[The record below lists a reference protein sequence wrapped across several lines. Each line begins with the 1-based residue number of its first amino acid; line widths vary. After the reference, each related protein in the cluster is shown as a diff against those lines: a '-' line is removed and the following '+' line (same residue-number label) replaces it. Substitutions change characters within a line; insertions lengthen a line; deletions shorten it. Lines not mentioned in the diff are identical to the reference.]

1 MGQAL
6 LYKSNVLVKDEELN
20 QFKQEHWETLKKYP
34 NLQPVLNQ
42 ATGNYYLKY
51 VISNVE
57 NLIQELSGLGLT
69 KEMAIL
75 NIKKYGYQVET
86 EYILNSL
93 GFEYKT
99 KNKIKVSKHVRKQ
112 AELFDFLFNINRECY
127 IRLRNK
133 STGQYRAYSIESL
146 KDPYRLQAILKSHY
160 FSNNVDMM
168 YSLNCYNNM
177 YSATESSLFSLQNIA
192 IDIDFD
198 TDKYTLNRALELV
211 KAEMGINIP
220 IATIIETGHRIRLLY
235 TLQDVPV
242 TKKSLKVYTLVA
254 SAIAEKLKELGATP
268 QAPTTFGRIEG
279 SINSKNG
286 AIISNMIFNPIVY
299 TLRELQ
305 NSLLPTWERAINKA
319 NKSGKVVKI
328 RNTYTL
334 NLDRLHDLEKI
345 QTIRDED
352 YREILCYL
360 YRNYCLLS
368 NMTHEEAYK
377 ATIRF
382 NSKFKVPLK
391 ENELDSDTK
400 ALNRKQYIHK
410 SITILK
416 LLDIS
421 PKEEEQLHLTN
432 IMSTKEYNRRDMVYQ
447 RNTYT
452 GEKAEYKKMRKKE
465 MYDSKKAKKEY
476 QEKLREE
483 GKVSKKEQLEEVRQ
497 KIKALRDKG
506 LKHNEIMQRL
516 GITSTTTYERH
527 IKYLKQN
534 GLL

>member
-1 MGQAL
+1 MGQAV
-6 LYKSNVLVKDEELN
+6 LYNLN
-20 QFKQEHWETLKKYP
+20 DLQEDKKLKQFKQDHREILEKYP
-34 NLQPVLNQ
+34 GLQPVLNED
-42 ATGNYYLKY
+42 TGNYYFKY
-51 VISNVE
+51 VIYDVE
-57 NLIQELSGLGLT
+57 NIIQELSGLKLN
-69 KEMAIL
+69 KEMAIF
-75 NIKKYGYQVET
+75 NIKKYGYAVEE

-93 GFEYKT
+93 GFEYKG
-99 KNKIKVSKHVRKQ
+99 KSKIKVAKHIRKQ
-112 AELFDFLFNINRECY
+112 AELFDFLFNVNRECY

-133 STGQYRAYSIESL
+133 STGQYRSYSVETL

-177 YSATESSLFSLQNIA
+177 YTATENSLFSLQNIA

-198 TDKYTLNRALELV
+198 TDKYTLNKALELV
-211 KAEMGINIP
+211 KMEMGNNIP

-235 TLQDVPV
+235 TLQDIPV

-254 SAIAEKLKELGATP
+254 SSIAKKLKELGASA
-268 QAPTTFGRIEG
+268 QAPTTFGRLEG

-286 AIISNMIFNPIVY
+286 SIINNMIFNPIVY

-305 NSLLPTWERAINKA
+305 NALLPKWERAIKRA
-319 NKSGKVVKI
+319 NKNGKVVKLK
-328 RNTYTL
+328 NTYTL
-334 NLDRLHDLEKI
+334 NLDRLSDFEKI
-345 QTIRDED
+345 QTIRDD
-352 YREILCYL
+352 GYREILCYL

-368 NMTHEEAYK
+368 NMTHEEALK
-377 ATIRF
+377 ATLRF
-382 NSKFKVPLK
+382 NSKFKIPLK

-421 PKEEEQLHLTN
+421 PKEEEKLHLTN
-432 IMSTKEYNRRDMVYQ
+432 IMSRKEYNRRDRVYQ
-447 RNTYT
+447 RN
-452 GEKAEYKKMRKKE
+452 K
-465 MYDSKKAKKEY
+465 YDSEVAKIKY
-476 QEKLREE
+476 KEKLKEE
-483 GKVSKKEQLEEVRQ
+483 GKVSKREQLEEVRQ

-506 LKHNEIMQRL
+506 FKKKDILVEL
-516 GITSTTTYERH
+516 DLAESTYRRH
-527 IKYLKQN
+527 YRYLKKN

>member
-6 LYKSNVLVKDEELN
+6 MYKSNILISDEKLN
-20 QFKQEHWETLKKYP
+20 EFKQNHREILNKYP
-34 NLQPVLNQ
+34 NLQPMLSQ
-42 ATGNYYLKY
+42 DTGEYYLKY
-51 VISNVE
+51 VAYDVE
-57 NLIQELSGLGLT
+57 NLIQELSELGLT
-69 KEMAIL
+69 KEMAIV

-93 GFEYKT
+93 GFEYKS
-99 KNKIKVSKHVRKQ
+99 KSKIKVSKHVRKQ
-112 AELFDFLFNINRECY
+112 AELFDFLFTINKECY

-133 STGQYRAYSIESL
+133 STGQYRSYAIETL
-146 KDPYRLQAILKSHY
+146 KDPYRLQAILKSHH

-177 YSATESSLFSLQNIA
+177 YTATENSLFSLQNIA

-198 TDKYTLNRALELV
+198 TDKYTLNKALKLV

-220 IATIIETGHRIRLLY
+220 VATIIETGHRIRLLY
-235 TLQDVPV
+235 TLQDIPV

-254 SAIAEKLKELGATP
+254 TAIAEKLKELGASA

-286 AIISNMIFNPIVY
+286 STISSMIFNPVVY

-305 NSLLPTWERAINKA
+305 NVLLPPWKRSIDKA
-319 NKSGKVVKI
+319 NKAGKVVKI

-334 NLDRLHDLEKI
+334 NLDRLNDFEKI
-345 QTIRDED
+345 QTIRDKD

-368 NMTHEEAYK
+368 NMTNDEAYK
-377 ATIRF
+377 ATLRF
-382 NSKFKVPLK
+382 NSNFKVPLK

-400 ALNRKQYIHK
+400 ALNRKQYLHK
-410 SITILK
+410 SVTILK
-416 LLDIS
+416 LLDIT
-421 PKEEEQLHLTN
+421 PDEEEILKLTN
-432 IMSTKEYNRRDMVYQ
+432 IMSKKEYNRRDRVYQ
-447 RNTYT
+447 KNTYI
-452 GEKAEYKKMRKKE
+452 GDKAEYKREKRKQI
-465 MYDSKKAKKEY
+465 Y
-476 QEKLREE
+476 QEQLKEE
-483 GKVSKKEQLEEVRQ
+483 GKKTKKEQLDEVRQ

-506 LKHNEIMQRL
+506 LNKKDILVEL
-516 GITSTTTYERH
+516 DLAESTYRRH
-527 IKYLKQN
+527 YRYLKKN